1 MIEVKIDSELKE
13 KFGNI
18 KLGVIQYKALVK
30 ESPRDLSNELDEL
43 CVKLQARFSVNDILK
58 IESIQDIRLAYK
70 SLGKDPSRY
79 RVSSEA
85 LIRRILQG
93 KGIYKVN
100 NIVDVNNLISLRYIL
115 PMGSY
120 NLDEINKYIVF
131 RVGEENEEY
140 KGIGK
145 GNVNLSNMPIF
156 SDDKGAFG
164 SPTSDSDR
172 TMITDTSKNLLMIM
186 ISFSEE
192 DIKEELVEAVS
203 ILERYVNATEIEYSI
218 I

>member
-1 MIEVKIDSELKE
+1 MIEVKIDNELKE
-13 KFGNI
+13 KFRNI

-30 ESPRDLSNELDEL
+30 ESSRDLSNELDEL
-43 CVKLQARFSVNDILK
+43 CVKLQERFSVNDILK
-58 IESIQDIRLAYK
+58 IQSIQDIRLAYK

-100 NIVDVNNLISLRYIL
+100 NIVDVNNLISLKYLL

-120 NLDEINKYIVF
+120 NLDEVNKYIIF

-156 SDDKGAFG
+156 SDHKGAFG

-172 TMITDTSKNLLMIM
+172 TMITNIAKNLLMIM

-192 DIKEELVEAVS
+192 DIKEKLVEAVS